1 MSVAVCREQDIEQRG
16 AGVHP
21 ACERLACA
29 TRGATSCDRCPVRT
43 VTPCAPPSEAGGA
56 AAPPFRISEQWFPTG
71 FDFVEQ
77 GASGREFF
85 VITDGWAVQYEILE
99 DGGRQILDFL
109 LPGSVV
115 GFHPD
120 GEARSPH
127 FVQALTGVRAC
138 RLSTAGFL
146 HAAKSNPAIALRLV
160 AVASRSHQRSL
171 RRLTLLGRRTAKE
184 RVAVL
189 LFELHRR
196 VRRWSLPPRG
206 DEVPLPLTQEQIG
219 DALGLT
225 NVHVNRMLRELREEG
240 VLVLRN
246 GVLRLLD
253 PRRLAGIAGHDE
265 PRPARHAPLP
275 APMLH
280 EDRRAAALT

>member
-1 MSVAVCREQDIEQRG
+1 MSVAVCRDQGIEPRG

-21 ACERLACA
+21 ACEKLACA
-29 TRGATSCDRCPVRT
+29 TRGATSCERCPVRT

-56 AAPPFRISEQWFPTG
+56 AAPPFRISEQWFPAG

-77 GASGREFF
+77 GGCGRQFF

-109 LPGSVV
+109 LSGSVV

-138 RLSTAGFL
+138 TLSTAGFL
-146 HAAKSNPAIALRLV
+146 HAAKSNPALALRLA
-160 AVASRSHQRSL
+160 AVASRSHYRSM
-171 RRLTLLGRRTAKE
+171 RRLTLLGRRSAKE

-189 LFELHRR
+189 LYELHRR
-196 VRRWSLPPRG
+196 VRRWSLSARD
-206 DEVPLPLTQEQIG
+206 DEVPLPLTQEHIG

-240 VLVLRN
+240 VLVLKN

-253 PRRLAGIAGHDE
+253 PRRLAEIAGHDE
-265 PRPARHAPLP
+265 PCLARHAPP
-275 APMLH
+275 RAPVLH
-280 EDRRAAALT
+280 EDRQAAALT